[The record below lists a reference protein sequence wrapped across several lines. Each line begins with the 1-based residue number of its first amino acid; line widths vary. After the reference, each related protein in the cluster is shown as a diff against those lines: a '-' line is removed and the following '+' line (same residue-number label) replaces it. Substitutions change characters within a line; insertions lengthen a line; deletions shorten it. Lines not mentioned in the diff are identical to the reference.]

1 MDKHFFL
8 RKNIDFTKVK
18 SQMRTYTRNT
28 LRYSYDCLNRKQK
41 HINHQTIKFSI
52 HGKTKETEVNQTRRY
67 TNS

>member
-28 LRYSYDCLNRKQK
+28 LR
-41 HINHQTIKFSI
+41 
-52 HGKTKETEVNQTRRY
+52 
-67 TNS
+67 